1 MKLPKNGVA
10 KEIRHY
16 VGSLFIFLLV
26 MAIIFILM
34 RYPVL
39 ETNKEVV
46 MMLIGTISAS
56 IGLVVSTITG
66 AKPDDV
72 NALKAELDKKNH
84 HIETL
89 VAAKDNLEEMI
100 INLQK
105 QILENNIQM
114 ALQQKQ
120 IEIEDAIDAREVKN
134 LKLANQLLKLRRKKK
149 FEKDRQL
156 QMENIEAQSRSNA
169 QAAQAAAQSEAQKE
183 QVIMQGKAKMSE
195 IEHQFEIQKL
205 EREAEIKKELMFHEF
220 QLNMQLKQAET
231 QVINTKE
238 EYKENRKDKRTKIQ
252 ATQQSE
258 LINQRQTGKPPK
270 DFESAGFDN
279 LGGFGLEQFD
289 PR

>member
-1 MKLPKNGVA
+1 LQAGLFLTAEAAECLSLRISDIIEYSPTKDAFIQAIGAHNVA
-10 KEIRHY
+10 
-16 VGSLFIFLLV
+16 
-26 MAIIFILM
+26 
-34 RYPVL
+34 
-39 ETNKEVV
+39 T
-46 MMLIGTISAS
+46 
-56 IGLVVSTITG
+56 
-66 AKPDDV
+66 
-72 NALKAELDKKNH
+72 
-84 HIETL
+84 
-89 VAAKDNLEEMI
+89 LEEMKSLHLYDFGI
-100 INLQK
+100 FIELMPDEEEEVM
-105 QILENNIQM
+105 LENNIQM

-231 QVINTKE
+231 QVINNKE
-238 EYKENRKDKRTKIQ
+238 EYKENRKDNEYKTRPLP
-252 ATQQSE
+252 SSLPNGE
-258 LINQRQTGKPPK
+258 L
-270 DFESAGFDN
+270 N
-279 LGGFGLEQFD
+279 LIEMKFQNM
-289 PR
+289 RSHITRSSQ